1 MDTQLKK
8 KRRYAETGAKK
19 AEWFELDELK
29 GISRK
34 LLNSQDHKDR
44 TIGIMILL
52 GISTGLRL
60 GDILKL
66 DSSNI
71 KPINGQ
77 DMLIVESQQK
87 TKKRLEVVLNPSVIL
102 AIQNYNAQKPYSDA
116 KNSLFINPT
125 TKMTYSVAWV
135 TKRFREL
142 RDKEPILMG
151 RKFSTHS
158 LRKTHAHAVYDYY
171 RNDIIRAREVLQ
183 HQSVLVTQR
192 YLGLTER
199 QTQETRREVAL
210 NLFT

>member
-66 DSSNI
+66 DSTNI

-77 DMLIVESQQK
+77 DVLIVESQQK

-125 TKMTYSVAWV
+125 TKMIYSVAWV

>member
-71 KPINGQ
+71 KPINGE
-77 DMLIVESQQK
+77 DVLIVESQQK

-199 QTQETRREVAL
+199 QTQQTRREVAL
-210 NLFT
+210 QLFT